1 MEIESHGDIQNLL
14 ANLIQHVQIRQECL
28 IHGDYNLGNI
38 LEMDGHYTII
48 DWTNGQYGDPSYG
61 EMYRAA
67 FACSASYN
75 TYTQEEGQVFEAMA
89 CLRWILLKRVGDVPM
104 GPDVM
109 QRRSVI
115 DMEQKVQS
123 YFELKQQQKDIEQ
136 QLSVL
141 RDEIVAYCAEQ
152 GVYETQVGG
161 YTVKTVLQNRK
172 EYDDQKLYASLPD
185 PDIWRLLSK
194 VDSHKLKSLIK
205 LNILSEEQ
213 INPACTVKQV
223 TLLQVDKL

>member
-1 MEIESHGDIQNLL
+1 
-14 ANLIQHVQIRQECL
+14 
-28 IHGDYNLGNI
+28 
-38 LEMDGHYTII
+38 
-48 DWTNGQYGDPSYG
+48 
-61 EMYRAA
+61 
-67 FACSASYN
+67 
-75 TYTQEEGQVFEAMA
+75 
-89 CLRWILLKRVGDVPM
+89 
-104 GPDVM
+104 
-109 QRRSVI
+109 
-115 DMEQKVQS
+115 MEQKVQT
-123 YFELKQQQKDIEQ
+123 YFELKQQQKI
-136 QLSVL
+136 LSSSCL
-141 RDEIVAYCAEQ
+141 YYEMRLSRIAEQ

>member
-1 MEIESHGDIQNLL
+1 
-14 ANLIQHVQIRQECL
+14 
-28 IHGDYNLGNI
+28 
-38 LEMDGHYTII
+38 
-48 DWTNGQYGDPSYG
+48 
-61 EMYRAA
+61 
-67 FACSASYN
+67 
-75 TYTQEEGQVFEAMA
+75 
-89 CLRWILLKRVGDVPM
+89 
-104 GPDVM
+104 
-109 QRRSVI
+109 
-115 DMEQKVQS
+115 MEQKVQI
-123 YFELKQQQKDIEQ
+123 YFDLKQQQKDIEQ
-136 QLSVL
+136 QLYVL

-152 GVYETQVGG
+152 GVYQTQVGG
-161 YTVKTVLQNRK
+161 YNVKTVLQNRK

>member
-1 MEIESHGDIQNLL
+1 
-14 ANLIQHVQIRQECL
+14 
-28 IHGDYNLGNI
+28 
-38 LEMDGHYTII
+38 
-48 DWTNGQYGDPSYG
+48 
-61 EMYRAA
+61 
-67 FACSASYN
+67 
-75 TYTQEEGQVFEAMA
+75 
-89 CLRWILLKRVGDVPM
+89 
-104 GPDVM
+104 
-109 QRRSVI
+109 
-115 DMEQKVQS
+115 MEQKVQT
-123 YFELKQQQKDIEQ
+123 YFDLKQQQKDIEQ
-136 QLSVL
+136 KLSVL
-141 RDEIVAYCAEQ
+141 RDEIVAYCVEQ

-194 VDSHKLKSLIK
+194 VDNHKLKSLIK

>member
-1 MEIESHGDIQNLL
+1 
-14 ANLIQHVQIRQECL
+14 
-28 IHGDYNLGNI
+28 
-38 LEMDGHYTII
+38 
-48 DWTNGQYGDPSYG
+48 
-61 EMYRAA
+61 
-67 FACSASYN
+67 
-75 TYTQEEGQVFEAMA
+75 
-89 CLRWILLKRVGDVPM
+89 
-104 GPDVM
+104 
-109 QRRSVI
+109 
-115 DMEQKVQS
+115 MEQKVQT
-123 YFELKQQQKDIEQ
+123 YFDLKQQQKDIEQ

-161 YTVKTVLQNRK
+161 YIVKTVLQNRK

-213 INPACTVKQV
+213 INLACTVKQV

>member
-1 MEIESHGDIQNLL
+1 
-14 ANLIQHVQIRQECL
+14 
-28 IHGDYNLGNI
+28 
-38 LEMDGHYTII
+38 
-48 DWTNGQYGDPSYG
+48 
-61 EMYRAA
+61 
-67 FACSASYN
+67 
-75 TYTQEEGQVFEAMA
+75 
-89 CLRWILLKRVGDVPM
+89 
-104 GPDVM
+104 
-109 QRRSVI
+109 
-115 DMEQKVQS
+115 MEQKVQT
-123 YFELKQQQKDIEQ
+123 YFDLKQQQKDIEQ

-141 RDEIVAYCAEQ
+141 RDEIVVYCAEQ

-205 LNILSEEQ
+205 LNILSEDQ
-213 INPACTVKQV
+213 ISPACTVKQV

>member
-1 MEIESHGDIQNLL
+1 
-14 ANLIQHVQIRQECL
+14 
-28 IHGDYNLGNI
+28 
-38 LEMDGHYTII
+38 
-48 DWTNGQYGDPSYG
+48 
-61 EMYRAA
+61 
-67 FACSASYN
+67 
-75 TYTQEEGQVFEAMA
+75 
-89 CLRWILLKRVGDVPM
+89 
-104 GPDVM
+104 
-109 QRRSVI
+109 
-115 DMEQKVQS
+115 MEQKVQT
-123 YFELKQQQKDIEQ
+123 YFDLKQQQKDIEQ
-136 QLSVL
+136 KLSVL
-141 RDEIVAYCAEQ
+141 RDEIVAYCVEQ
-152 GVYETQVGG
+152 GVYETHVGG